1 MCGSTPPPRGL
12 KALTKAGS
20 DRIGS
25 TPVIPSLTFLHLE
38 KLKYRSWCYPVRS
51 WFCWRLCLTTVYDF
65 RSPMKNVVPGAL
77 KRYFS
82 SWPGAPN
89 DSLLLHTLKTL
100 FSLSL
105 SWSLSLQWIIILHP
119 TLNSASHAKATI
131 CNVDFQRN
139 KALQYCCDIILNSS
153 NIVPT
158 LQRRFALLII
168 ERCESSRATAPYL
181 DHFHFEGGGIWVISE
196 KNILQTD
203 FEGKNVAR
211 KIANT
216 VFIRISAQPRISA
229 HLE

>member
-1 MCGSTPPPRGL
+1 
-12 KALTKAGS
+12 
-20 DRIGS
+20 
-25 TPVIPSLTFLHLE
+25 
-38 KLKYRSWCYPVRS
+38 
-51 WFCWRLCLTTVYDF
+51 
-65 RSPMKNVVPGAL
+65 MKNVVPGAL

-82 SWPGAPN
+82 SGPGAPN
-89 DSLLLHTLKTL
+89 DSLLLYTYIENT
-100 FSLSL
+100 FF
-105 SWSLSLQWIIILHP
+105 IIIVMIIVITVNNHTTPHSHP
-119 TLNSASHAKATI
+119 RRQTILSTASHAKGTI

-168 ERCESSRATAPYL
+168 ERCESSCATAPYL
-181 DHFHFEGGGIWVISE
+181 DHFHFEGGGIWMISE

-229 HLE
+229 PSNKRPS